1 MDEAVFHGVRVIVAS
16 RTAFGKHPV
25 MPHPSGMARPR
36 DLAISRGM
44 AGFCV
49 ALFLL
54 LTAWGA
60 GAAWFILC
68 RDDLVARVLARQAEV
83 QYAYEERLSGL
94 RAQLDRVASRQLI
107 NQDSFEDRVERLTSR
122 QAQIET
128 RHAVLASL
136 VQSVGGVAS
145 AASSPAA
152 RPDAGMA
159 VRGAPALGG
168 PAVPALSSPSAA
180 PLSPQPIPSKP
191 TPSSDGKPMPERP
204 LPATGQPLGED
215 GGLGLRGS
223 SPAAPEEAATSSA
236 RQVIGGRIEQAETS
250 LKGIELAQ
258 VRTLERIAGDV
269 GQRVT
274 RMKSALRDTG
284 LDLTR
289 VLPRAAAD
297 AMGGPFVPA
306 ETGNVSL
313 FDRLAVSVRGSV
325 LLSQELNRAVVKLP
339 LSRPMPTDADIT
351 SHFGT
356 RLDPFLRA
364 PAMHTGIDFRANSG
378 APVRATGA
386 GRVVTAEYSGGYGNM
401 VEIEH
406 AGGVTTRYAH
416 LSSIAVEEGETVSVG
431 QIVGRV
437 GSTGRSTGPHL
448 HYETRID
455 GDAVDPHRFLRAGTR
470 LARD

>member
-1 MDEAVFHGVRVIVAS
+1 M
-16 RTAFGKHPV
+16 
-25 MPHPSGMARPR
+25 
-36 DLAISRGM
+36 
-44 AGFCV
+44 
-49 ALFLL
+49 
-54 LTAWGA
+54 
-60 GAAWFILC
+60 
-68 RDDLVARVLARQAEV
+68 
-83 QYAYEERLSGL
+83 
-94 RAQLDRVASRQLI
+94 
-107 NQDSFEDRVERLTSR
+107 
-122 QAQIET
+122 
-128 RHAVLASL
+128 
-136 VQSVGGVAS
+136 
-145 AASSPAA
+145 PAA
-152 RPDAGMA
+152 AQPAGEE
-159 VRGAPALGG
+159 
-168 PAVPALSSPSAA
+168 S
-180 PLSPQPIPSKP
+180 
-191 TPSSDGKPMPERP
+191 
-204 LPATGQPLGED
+204 
-215 GGLGLRGS
+215 GLGLRGS
-223 SPAAPEEAATSSA
+223 SPAAPEEPTSTSA
-236 RQVIGGRIEQAETS
+236 RQVIGGRIGQAETS

-284 LDLTR
+284 LDLAR
-289 VLPRAAAD
+289 VLPRAATD

-306 ETGNVSL
+306 ETGNISL

-325 LLSQELNRAVVKLP
+325 LLSQELNRAVVRLP

-416 LSSIAVEEGETVSVG
+416 LSSIAVEEGETVNLG